1 MSTVTLPLAE
11 VTEHLLRIGSLEDAA
26 HVLNVA
32 GDTTWSEAFAHHPRC
47 CAPLGEGTPLALA
60 LGSASALLADWRR
73 HAPAA
78 EGSAW
83 EELEH
88 LRATLGTAPTEDPF
102 TELYDLRCGWSQA
115 AEAALLGTDTA

>member
-1 MSTVTLPLAE
+1 MSTSALPIEE

-26 HVLNVA
+26 HVLNA
-32 GDTTWSEAFAHHPRC
+32 AADTTWSEAFAHHPHC
-47 CAPLGEGTPLALA
+47 CSPLGAGTPLARA
-60 LGSASALLADWRR
+60 LGATSDSLTDWRP
-73 HAPAA
+73 HAPAVK
-78 EGSAW
+78 GSAW

-88 LRATLGTAPTEDPF
+88 LRAALGTPPSEDPF